1 MARKGKSKKA
11 DAVANGGTAT
21 NVDSSAA
28 GNAEPIFNGDVL
40 KKLQQ
45 KIQDGMRK
53 VTIGGK
59 NDQKGQQVQKGKELA
74 DSRRKGKREQ
84 ESVTACKKNP
94 AVQPNAS
101 RGTKR
106 RRDGQEG
113 PNSPRSAV
121 KPRSSNGNSK
131 GVTKKNGSIKKSI
144 SNRDLLKEIMELGG
158 TKDDLELVKDV
169 YSVDDN
175 EVIEGGSAAK
185 GRKDLRRDLE
195 KLMAEVGHDLK
206 TSASQ
211 QEVPD
216 DKLSEDEV
224 DSVEEE
230 EGDSDEE
237 DGKESEEAVGQKR
250 NGTKLLETPSVSAKH
265 TSGKLL
271 FPPRPDWHAY
281 ELPILKPA
289 GEHPSLSLIQSLH
302 TRGKE
307 LLEAENKLYSATHL
321 VKTSD
326 RQFLSTIMTS
336 GTLSD
341 KVSALTLICQ
351 ESPLHATKT
360 LETLLVLSKK
370 KSRSQAVAALGAIK
384 DLLASG
390 VVLPSDRKLKAFS
403 KQAGLG
409 FGAVTDLHLLVWTY
423 EDWLKSFYF
432 EVLKVLEGLCTDQLE
447 FARSHAVGYVWE
459 LLKEKPEQEANL
471 LRMLVNKLGDSDR
484 KVSSKVSFLL
494 LQLQQTHPA
503 MKSIIIN
510 AIESEVL
517 FRPGNSAHAKY
528 YAIITLNQTVI
539 SSRDLEVANKLLD
552 LYFAVFTGLLL
563 KTRQSDKPI
572 KTPTPKEIS
581 PTNNGNANG
590 KLSKKAKRRLEE
602 AERQTQN
609 SEEVNAKLISAVLAG
624 VNRAYPF
631 SKINDEL
638 FEKHVDTLFRITHSG
653 NFNTSI
659 QALILIH
666 QVSTSKQ
673 VVSDRFY
680 RTLYESLFD
689 QRLITS
695 SKQAM
700 YLNLL
705 FKALK
710 VDTNLKRVK
719 AFVKRLV
726 QVSTMHQPAFI
737 CGVFYLLSELVSTFP
752 SLRTMLDTPEA
763 REDDEEEAFRDVPDE
778 DDDVDK
784 AKRVALEK
792 AMKEAED
799 CAKNLRN
806 LYDGRKRDPE
816 FSNADKSC
824 LWEIIPF
831 TYHFHPSVSL
841 YASRFLYKQAMPNKP
856 DLSLHTL
863 THFLDRFVF
872 RNPTTR
878 NTSRGHSIM
887 QPLLNAGTEA
897 KGMVLSIR
905 GTGKTQQSIN
915 SEQFRA
921 KNLEDVAPDEVFF
934 HKYFNQ
940 RATATKDQKK
950 KDKKKDSEDE
960 EEEIWSAMVGSRP
973 ELEADGEDV
982 DMDDLGLGNM
992 SEGEEESDIGGSGDE
1007 CGEGEGEGEESEAIS
1022 LDAAIAASK
1031 RKPKSAAA
1039 SEDDDDDGDASLGLG
1054 EEGSDIWASGDDVEV
1069 PSDIDMDLDSVFA
1082 AELETNNLAAEMPAP
1097 KKPNKKQGKKT
1108 SGPDEKVVDE
1118 QNEADDGVK
1127 KKKQKLKH
1135 LPTFASA
1142 DDYAHLLSD

>member
-1 MARKGKSKKA
+1 
-11 DAVANGGTAT
+11 
-21 NVDSSAA
+21 
-28 GNAEPIFNGDVL
+28 
-40 KKLQQ
+40 
-45 KIQDGMRK
+45 MRK

-59 NDQKGQQVQKGKELA
+59 NGQKGQQVQKGKEQA
-74 DSRRKGKREQ
+74 GSRQKGRREQ

-94 AVQPNAS
+94 ALQPNAS

-106 RRDGQEG
+106 SRDGQEG
-113 PNSPRSAV
+113 PNSPQSAV
-121 KPRSSNGNSK
+121 KPTRPSGISK
-131 GVTKKNGSIKKSI
+131 GVTKKNGSSKKSI
-144 SNRDLLKEIMELGG
+144 SNKDLLKEIMELGG

-169 YSVDDN
+169 YSDDEN
-175 EVIEGGSAAK
+175 DVIEGGSTAK

-206 TSASQ
+206 KQ
-211 QEVPD
+211 QVVPD
-216 DKLSEDEV
+216 DKLSEEEV
-224 DSVEEE
+224 DGVEEE
-230 EGDSDEE
+230 EGDNDEE
-237 DGKESEEAVGQKR
+237 DEEESEEAVGQR
-250 NGTKLLETPSVSAKH
+250 LNGTKVLETPSVPAKH

-281 ELPILKPA
+281 ELPILKPT

-307 LLEAENKLYSATHL
+307 LLEAENKLYSTTHL

-384 DLLASG
+384 DLLSSG
-390 VVLPSDRKLKAFS
+390 VVLPSDRKLKAFA

-471 LRMLVNKLGDSDR
+471 LRMLVNKLGDSDK

-528 YAIITLNQTVI
+528 YAIITLNQTII

-572 KTPTPKEIS
+572 KTPAPKEIP
-581 PTNNGNANG
+581 PTNNGNAKG

-609 SEEVNAKLISAVLAG
+609 SEELNAKLISAVLVG

-631 SKINDEL
+631 SKIDDEL

-659 QALILIH
+659 QALMLIH

-799 CAKNLRN
+799 RAKKLRD

-816 FSNADKSC
+816 FANADKSC

-856 DLSLHTL
+856 DLSLYTL

-887 QPLLNAGTEA
+887 QPLLSAGTEA

-915 SEQFRA
+915 SEQFWT

-940 RATATKDQKK
+940 RATATKNQKK
-950 KDKKKDSEDE
+950 KDKKKESEDE

-973 ELEADGEDV
+973 EIEADGEDV
-982 DMDDLGLGNM
+982 DMDDL
-992 SEGEEESDIGGSGDE
+992 SEGEEGSDIGGSGDE
-1007 CGEGEGEGEESEAIS
+1007 GGEGEGSGEEGEAIS

-1039 SEDDDDDGDASLGLG
+1039 SEDDDDDGDASFGLG
-1054 EEGSDIWASGDDVEV
+1054 EEGSDVWASDDDVEV

-1108 SGPDEKVVDE
+1108 SGPEEKDVGE
-1118 QNEADDGVK
+1118 QDEADDGVK

-1135 LPTFASA
+1135 LPTFVSA